1 MLYANELQMCLIMCC
16 LSDSKEI
23 QRQPIMFFSSCAL
36 ALVSCQIG
44 PPPSFNDKYSF

>member
-23 QRQPIMFFSSCAL
+23 QRQPIMFFFILRLGSCILPDRA
-36 ALVSCQIG
+36 APQ
-44 PPPSFNDKYSF
+44 FQ